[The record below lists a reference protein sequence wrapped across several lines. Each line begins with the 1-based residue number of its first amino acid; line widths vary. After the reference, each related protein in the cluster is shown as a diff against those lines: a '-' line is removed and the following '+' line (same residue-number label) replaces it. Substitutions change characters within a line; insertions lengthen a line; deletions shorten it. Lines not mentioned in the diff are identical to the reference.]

1 MVMPTYRRLPRRAA
15 FVTAAFSALFM
26 LVVPTASPAPAF
38 DSQGYVD
45 STARCTSP
53 ATAVV
58 FGSTKTS
65 RVAICRSS
73 GGEYQYRGVR
83 VRDGAKLI
91 TSASRSSDGA
101 FTADNDGI
109 EYMVTSSA
117 LVISA
122 GERVIRNET
131 MLDFHRPGLTTTTAP
146 RTTAPT
152 TTAPRTT
159 VPTTAVPT
167 TVPTTAAPRT
177 TVPTPTTPLPPPLP
191 AEVGGS

>member
-1 MVMPTYRRLPRRAA
+1 MRRATTAAMVAVSQDVFWWRLMSIYRRLLCRAA

-26 LVVPTASPAPAF
+26 VVVPPASPAPAF

-53 ATAVV
+53 AQAVV
-58 FGSTKTS
+58 FGSTGTS
-65 RVAICRSS
+65 RVAICRSPD
-73 GGEYQYRGVR
+73 GDYQYRGVR

-101 FTADNDGI
+101 FTAGNDGI

-122 GERVIRNET
+122 GERVIRDET

-146 RTTAPT
+146 T
-152 TTAPRTT
+152 TT
-159 VPTTAVPT
+159 VPTT
-167 TVPTTAAPRT
+167 TVPRT